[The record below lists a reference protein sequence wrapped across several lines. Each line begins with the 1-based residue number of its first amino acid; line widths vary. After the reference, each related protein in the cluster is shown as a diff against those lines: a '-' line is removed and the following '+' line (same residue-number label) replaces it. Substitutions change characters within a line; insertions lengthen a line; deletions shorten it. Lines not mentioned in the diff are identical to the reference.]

1 MKQYP
6 DLEFPILTDY
16 LPLGTRRRG
25 LPLAAP
31 GPDSRKARFLVA
43 HDTGNPGSTAAGNVR
58 YYRDTYQ
65 ILPPTSAHLFVD
77 DHEIRECVPALT
89 GPPEKA
95 WHVFYDR
102 REDNILYDCNAND
115 AAIGVEYC
123 YGGAINADE
132 AYRRYVW
139 LLAYLCVH
147 FGLDPRRDVTGH
159 CFLDPG
165 RKTDPVSGLLKSRRG
180 FPQLLADVVDTF
192 EAIGGVLP
200 DAPALPAT
208 VTAQGLLNIR
218 QGEPFRRAP
227 VARQATVGEVLTVLG
242 QVIGEAVSGNDAW
255 FRLSP
260 GDQYCWSG
268 AAR

>member
-1 MKQYP
+1 MQQYP
-6 DLEFPILTDY
+6 DREFPILSDY

-31 GPDSRKARFLVA
+31 GDDPLKARFLVA
-43 HDTGNPGSTAAGNVR
+43 HDTGNPGSTAAGNIR
-58 YYRDTYQ
+58 YYRNTYQ
-65 ILPPTSAHLFVD
+65 ITPTASAHLFVD

-89 GPPEKA
+89 APPEKA
-95 WHVFYDR
+95 WHVLYDR
-102 REDNILYDCNAND
+102 REDNILYDCDAND

-123 YGGAINADE
+123 YGGTINADE

-165 RKTDPVSGLLKSRRG
+165 RKTDPVSGLLRSRRS
-180 FPQLLADVVDTF
+180 FPQLLADVVATF
-192 EAIGGVLP
+192 GDIGGVLP
-200 DAPALPAT
+200 DTPPLPAT

-218 QGEPFRRAP
+218 QGAPFRRAP
-227 VARQATVGEVLTVLG
+227 VLRQAAAGEVLTVLG
-242 QVIGEAVSGNDAW
+242 QVAGEAVNGNDSW
-255 FRLSP
+255 YLVSP
-260 GDQYCWSG
+260 GNQYCWSG
-268 AAR
+268 ATR

>member
-6 DLEFPILTDY
+6 DQEFPILPSY
-16 LPLGTRRRG
+16 LKLGTRRRG
-25 LPLAAP
+25 IPLSAP
-31 GPDSRKARFLVA
+31 VRFLVA

-58 YYRDTYQ
+58 YYNSTY
-65 ILPPTSAHLFVD
+65 LTPTPASAHLFVD
-77 DHEIRECVPALT
+77 DRQIVECVPALT

-95 WHVFYDR
+95 WHVLYSR
-102 REDNILYDCNAND
+102 REDNILYGCNAND

-147 FGLDPRRDVTGH
+147 FGLDPRRDITGH

-165 RKTDPVSGLLKSRRG
+165 RKTDPVSGLLHSRRSY
-180 FPQLLADVVDTF
+180 PQLLADVLATF
-192 EAIGGVLP
+192 QSIGGQLP
-200 DAPALPAT
+200 DAPPLPAS
-208 VTAQGLLNIR
+208 VVAQGLLNIR

-227 VARQATVGEVLTVLG
+227 LARQVAAGTVLPVQG
-242 QVIGEAVSGNDAW
+242 RLCGEAVNGNDDW
-255 FRLSP
+255 YELSP
-260 GDQYCWSG
+260 GGEFCWSG